1 MPDHGP
7 SQTPLRFRMEAA
19 RCSALRPTMPMAVRY
34 RQRERATQE
43 LLRLEQKQWRNG
55 SFHRSKHELVFVF
68 KVDSAAHTNTFG
80 LGDTG
85 RYRTN
90 VWDYAGVNS
99 LRVGRA
105 GKHP

>member
-1 MPDHGP
+1 MLPDERLALGLQRQHIP
-7 SQTPLRFRMEAA
+7 KWDMSA
-19 RCSALRPTMPMAVRY
+19 R
-34 RQRERATQE
+34 REITRNSRTQE